1 MPVDD
6 AYRRFARFLVSGGSG
21 FLLYLVFTA
30 LLGQWFGFERGV
42 NALLGTLLAI
52 PPTFLLQRR
61 FTFRSDGAVRRQFA
75 GYIALQL
82 VSAMVI
88 GLAAQAGAMAGLPEF
103 ASYVLAGVA
112 GVVFSYIVQSTL
124 IFRGRPMANTN
135 AQYNVARPD
144 SLPPTP
150 RRK

>member
-75 GYIALQL
+75 GYIAGEWPSGP
-82 VSAMVI
+82 V
-88 GLAAQAGAMAGLPEF
+88 GAAL
-103 ASYVLAGVA
+103 
-112 GVVFSYIVQSTL
+112 
-124 IFRGRPMANTN
+124 
-135 AQYNVARPD
+135 ARPQAENEEFGI
-144 SLPPTP
+144 
-150 RRK
+150 K

>member
-75 GYIALQL
+75 GKILKL
-82 VSAMVI
+82 S
-88 GLAAQAGAMAGLPEF
+88 
-103 ASYVLAGVA
+103 
-112 GVVFSYIVQSTL
+112 
-124 IFRGRPMANTN
+124 
-135 AQYNVARPD
+135 
-144 SLPPTP
+144 
-150 RRK
+150 